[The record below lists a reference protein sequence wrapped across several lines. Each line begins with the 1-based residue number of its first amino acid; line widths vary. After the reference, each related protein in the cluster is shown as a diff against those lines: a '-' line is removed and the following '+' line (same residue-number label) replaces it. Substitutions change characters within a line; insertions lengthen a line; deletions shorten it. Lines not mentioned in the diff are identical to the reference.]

1 VWTESWLTRP
11 GDFEWAGEFLEQL
24 HDMAEKRNIL
34 NIHLYHP
41 DGKLET
47 SRRSI
52 FAGAAPIDIPWV
64 VNKEWG
70 VEAGNMLVS
79 GEPDDI

>member
-1 VWTESWLTRP
+1 
-11 GDFEWAGEFLEQL
+11 
-24 HDMAEKRNIL
+24 MAEKRNIL

-41 DGKLET
+41 DGRLET

-79 GEPDDI
+79 GEPDDIQYLYATDELPQYVERLTLNSKLGCL

>member
-1 VWTESWLTRP
+1 MCSVTQLTRP
-11 GDFEWAGEFLEQL
+11 GDFHWAEEFLLQL

-41 DGKLET
+41 DGKLEAP
-47 SRRSI
+47 RKSI
-52 FAGAAPIDIPWV
+52 FAEAAPIDIPWV
-64 VNKEWG
+64 VNREWG

-79 GEPDDI
+79 GKPDCT